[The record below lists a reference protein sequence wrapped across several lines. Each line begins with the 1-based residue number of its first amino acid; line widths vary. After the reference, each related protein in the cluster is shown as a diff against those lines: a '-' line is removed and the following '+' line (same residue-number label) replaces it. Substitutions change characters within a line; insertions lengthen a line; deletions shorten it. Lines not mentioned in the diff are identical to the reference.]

1 MSTMIAAS
9 RPHDVDVES
18 WVTATIRPAGSF
30 GRDDVPRLHQML
42 EGLCGCASLVVLD
55 LEATRLRSARAAR
68 VIEQAADGLEQRGG
82 CLLCINVDGDTRE
95 RLALAGHHAVLV
107 DRGAPADP
115 RLGSVGGG
123 VVPAP
128 RGDGWSPTVVG

>member
-1 MSTMIAAS
+1 MSTMIAAP

-55 LEATRLRSARAAR
+55 LEATRLRSARAAQM
-68 VIEQAADGLEQRGG
+68 IEEAADDLERRGG
-82 CLLCINVDGDTRE
+82 CLLCVNIDSDTRA
-95 RLALAGHHAVLV
+95 RLTSAGHHAVLV
-107 DRGAPADP
+107 DRGAPSDP
-115 RLGSVGGG
+115 RLGPTGPGA
-123 VVPAP
+123 VPTP
-128 RGDGWSPTVVG
+128 RTPGWSPTVVR